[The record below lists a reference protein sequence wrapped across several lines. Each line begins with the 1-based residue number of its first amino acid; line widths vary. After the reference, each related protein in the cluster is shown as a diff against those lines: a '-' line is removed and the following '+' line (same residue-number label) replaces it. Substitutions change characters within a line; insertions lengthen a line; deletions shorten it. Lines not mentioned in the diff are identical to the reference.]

1 MSKKSLRNPMK
12 HVDNNF
18 NPAGDSLIELQEA
31 YQMEGDMVRSGKNI
45 HATMIYPF
53 VRMLQEKCRDLTEE
67 QIHKTLWKEYEIS
80 GADRMFVERASKIL
94 EPYEGESEDEK

>member
-31 YQMEGDMVRSGKNI
+31 ELNQVVGAGDHNSKLTSCGIFCTFTAECEGRY
-45 HATMIYPF
+45 T
-53 VRMLQEKCRDLTEE
+53 
-67 QIHKTLWKEYEIS
+67 IS
-80 GADRMFVERASKIL
+80 CC
-94 EPYEGESEDEK
+94 